1 MQRMSGM
8 YDSEARHVFVNDVA
22 ALKQNLTNIMS
33 CIVALNGKVDRIDGK
48 VDRLDGKVDRI
59 EGMVA
64 LLVRH
69 VGLGYC
75 SQISSSSKLFLL
87 PPGQRKRKRIDIF
100 WQAQGD
106 VQGEPALSL
115 RRNKLIMG
123 I

>member
-1 MQRMSGM
+1 M

-33 CIVALNGKVDRIDGK
+33 RIVALNGK

-69 VGLGYC
+69 FGLGYC